1 MKKLC
6 ESAFRYQEFKIL
18 KTPGSSEWNEEGI
31 KALARALI

>member
-18 KTPGSSEWNEEGI
+18 KAPGRGEWNEEDI